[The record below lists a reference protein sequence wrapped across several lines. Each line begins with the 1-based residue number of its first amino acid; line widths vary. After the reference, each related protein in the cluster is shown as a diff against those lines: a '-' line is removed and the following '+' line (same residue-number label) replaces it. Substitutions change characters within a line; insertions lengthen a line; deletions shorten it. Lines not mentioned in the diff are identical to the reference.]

1 MDMLRSDSRNALLSH
16 TLQRVE
22 QDEAR
27 HAAFG
32 VLMMR
37 RVVKEASTEEMHEM
51 EDWAFEILE
60 ALNANQQLDMLHVLG
75 PKYDLDPNMLTEAML
90 GLENFATLN
99 SRPYMHTVVPNLRSL
114 GLITERTEGQW
125 KRLGM
130 MVDSPE
136 GVKGMPLAS

>member
-1 MDMLRSDSRNALLSH
+1 MMRSECRNELLST

-37 RVVKEASTEEMHEM
+37 RVVKEATTEEKHTM

-75 PKYDLDPNMLTEAML
+75 PKYDLDADMLTEAML
-90 GLENFATLN
+90 NLENFSSLN
-99 SRPYMHTVVPNLRSL
+99 SRPYMHTVVPNLRNL
-114 GLITERTEGQW
+114 GLITERTESEW
-125 KRLGM
+125 KRVGM

-136 GVKGMPLAS
+136 GVKGVPLAS